1 MTRGRKRKKKCSS
14 SKSTDENNHSHTG
27 QGEEIATPPAQHTSP
42 RRGKPEE
49 LTELHP
55 SNTLQTEPEIGKDY
69 YYAAS
74 AVSPNVH
81 HQGTRALLFTIDHV
95 AKPLANA
102 AQTLEDQHSEEPESQ
117 QLFCDCLT
125 QVWHR
130 DLHLYVRQLEE
141 YSNKAHLSTVM
152 AAIQYSETLPDTNLQ
167 NQDEEV
173 PDYEPSDDD
182 DEYSC
187 LQNPTKA
194 PIISK
199 DFLKALPHCP
209 IIHWASQMRNDP
221 KLRCCP
227 CSIHSKPWMK
237 TKCINS

>member
-74 AVSPNVH
+74 AVSSNAH
-81 HQGTRALLFTIDHV
+81 HQDTRAPLLTIDHV
-95 AKPLANA
+95 ANPLPNA
-102 AQTLEDQHSEEPESQ
+102 AQTLRDQYCEEPESQ
-117 QLFCDCLT
+117 DLFCGSFT

-130 DLHLYVRQLEE
+130 DIRLYAR
-141 YSNKAHLSTVM
+141 
-152 AAIQYSETLPDTNLQ
+152 
-167 NQDEEV
+167 
-173 PDYEPSDDD
+173 
-182 DEYSC
+182 
-187 LQNPTKA
+187 
-194 PIISK
+194 
-199 DFLKALPHCP
+199 
-209 IIHWASQMRNDP
+209 
-221 KLRCCP
+221 
-227 CSIHSKPWMK
+227 
-237 TKCINS
+237 